1 MQFSWRS
8 KKLQRIS
15 PKKRKKKGKK
25 GGRKP
30 IFQSLKP
37 NHGRLEI
44 EFLSTQQN
52 MMLFYFFN
60 HDQKK
65 KRKRGE
71 KEAKISTNSSH
82 SPRLFPK
89 TLTIIAIP
97 GSSVMRFSASHGC
110 ITNCLRGD
118 NLERTW
124 GGMALVLLLLLL
136 QLFFTSFTT
145 TTTTELQSATH
156 SKHTQLYH
164 NNNNNKRH
172 IIYKQKCKLRVTDP
186 AQ

>member
-1 MQFSWRS
+1 LPN
-8 KKLQRIS
+8 LQS
-15 PKKRKKKGKK
+15 NSPEDQKNSNPLHPKKKKKKERGKK

-30 IFQSLKP
+30 ITKFQSLKP

-44 EFLSTQQN
+44 ESLTTQQN
-52 MMLFYFFN
+52 KMLFYFFN

-65 KRKRGE
+65 KRRRGE

-89 TLTIIAIP
+89 TLTIIGIP
-97 GSSVMRFSASHGC
+97 GSSVMSFSASHGW
-110 ITNCLRGD
+110 ITNCLLGD

-145 TTTTELQSATH
+145 TTTELQSATH
-156 SKHTQLYH
+156 SKHTEL
-164 NNNNNKRH
+164 
-172 IIYKQKCKLRVTDP
+172 
-186 AQ
+186 